1 MRYSTES
8 IIMKPP
14 EFNLTNFQV
23 LHGSSTYPV
32 KSNIEYVTLCA
43 IWYHFYNLK
52 NVKNTHGRMLLLVE
66 ACNYIKK

>member
-1 MRYSTES
+1 
-8 IIMKPP
+8 MKRP

-23 LHGSSTYPV
+23 LPGSCIYPI

-43 IWYHFYNLK
+43 IWYHFYSLK
-52 NVKNTHGRMLLLVE
+52 NVKNSHGRVLLLVKLQAE